1 MSHETIGPAAM
12 NEHNFAPFVT
22 DKVFMRFANL
32 ALNVTYK
39 PFIALRVT

>member
-1 MSHETIGPAAM
+1 MSLETIGPEAM
-12 NEHNFAPFVT
+12 IVRTFAPFVT

-32 ALNVTYK
+32 APNVTYK